1 VAGERL
7 DTGMVADGDDDRL
20 MQAAHRIAEIRR
32 AMTYIDGP
40 GITVPDVDRE
50 VRRYLRTGA
59 IEGPPLGLVVVDY
72 LQLAWVRGADMLD
85 QITEVS
91 HTIQGLAK
99 ELRITTVGLSQM
111 NRATTAGGG
120 EFKKEG
126 LMGGSPLENDSEQVL
141 LLAPGERTYDGY
153 TLKALAL
160 RGKKDTVGESAVLET
175 LASLSA
181 EALGA
186 YTRLIEVNFDGGN
199 WAAVLA
205 NAQRGL
211 AINPFN
217 QRIHYCNG
225 CAHEALAEPEL
236 AVKSFENALLL
247 DPANPSELRFRLAR
261 LLKTDD
267 EAKARRYLLDSLA
280 DSPRYREA
288 HGLLLELVEGPKVE
302 AVEPAV
308 PDPVPAP
315 VPAPQ

>member
-1 VAGERL
+1 MTRAFFQPESGEHLMFAYYQSMLVVEYLIEQHGLEALRAILADLAAGVLINDAIERHTKPLDQLEKEFALRTIKFAESYGAGVDWKKPDPQEFNANSLLGAAAYVKSNPANFEARKMLTGLLLDKEQWDQAVESADALIAMLPDYTGER
-7 DTGMVADGDDDRL
+7 
-20 MQAAHRIAEIRR
+20 
-32 AMTYIDGP
+32 
-40 GITVPDVDRE
+40 
-50 VRRYLRTGA
+50 
-59 IEGPPLGLVVVDY
+59 
-72 LQLAWVRGADMLD
+72 
-85 QITEVS
+85 
-91 HTIQGLAK
+91 
-99 ELRITTVGLSQM
+99 
-111 NRATTAGGG
+111 N
-120 EFKKEG
+120 
-126 LMGGSPLENDSEQVL
+126 
-141 LLAPGERTYDGY
+141 GY

-160 RGKKDTVGESAVLET
+160 RGKNDTAGESAVLET

-225 CAHEALAEPEL
+225 CAHEAMAKPEL
-236 AVKSFENALLL
+236 AVKSFENALRL

-267 EAKARRYLLDSLA
+267 EKKARRYLLDSLA

-288 HGLLLELVEGPKVE
+288 HGLLLELVEGPKAEIV
-302 AVEPAV
+302 APAA
-308 PDPVPAP
+308 PAP
-315 VPAPQ
+315 APASQ